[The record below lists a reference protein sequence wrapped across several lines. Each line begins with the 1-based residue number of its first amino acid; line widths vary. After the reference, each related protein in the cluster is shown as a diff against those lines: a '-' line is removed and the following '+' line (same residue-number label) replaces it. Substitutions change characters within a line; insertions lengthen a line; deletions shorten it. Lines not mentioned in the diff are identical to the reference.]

1 MPQHFCLHFDDDD
14 GLYNDEQVPG
24 LPNHYCESIPTS
36 SLGFDLLLTL
46 PDEDDDDDDDDND
59 DDDDDDDED
68 GVMKGMLMITW
79 TLYWLW
85 CC

>member
-1 MPQHFCLHFDDDD
+1 MPQHFCPHFDDDD

-36 SLGFDLLLTL
+36 SPGFDLLLTL
-46 PDEDDDDDDDDND
+46 PDDDDND
-59 DDDDDDDED
+59 PDDYPDDDYE
-68 GVMKGMLMITW
+68 GEVMLKTW